1 MIMEIIEV
9 VGLREVNFTDDNGRT
24 VSGTSIYFLMAS
36 DGVDGKMS
44 GKLFVS
50 NERKKQMSYF
60 PLIGDEVA
68 VNYDR
73 FGKPADFKPV

>member
-1 MIMEIIEV
+1 MSMEVIEV

-24 VSGTSIYFLMAS
+24 VDGTSIYFLIFA
-36 DGVDGKMS
+36 DGVNGKMT

-50 NERKKQMSYF
+50 RDRKKQMSYF
-60 PLIGDEVA
+60 PAVGDEVA